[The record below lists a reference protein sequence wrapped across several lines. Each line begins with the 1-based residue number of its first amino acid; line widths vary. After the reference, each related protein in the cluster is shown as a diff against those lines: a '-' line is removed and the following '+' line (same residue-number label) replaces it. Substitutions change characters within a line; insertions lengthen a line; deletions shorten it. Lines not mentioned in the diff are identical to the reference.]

1 MSIPMIPN
9 YPAIDLHCHFNSGAL
24 GDVQPTKNHF
34 RDLPFFQKTYQRLNI
49 LASVQTTYPSVMR
62 SDGIY
67 EENLRLQEMT
77 RTTENLF
84 QWAVLDPRQPALFL
98 QVADLLKTDKVL
110 GIKIH
115 SDNHRYSILE
125 YGDAIFSFANDHHA
139 TVVMHPDRIA
149 DMVAFADKYP
159 HMRLIIAHLDD
170 EEHVEAMMAAK
181 HQNIYTDTS
190 GGASVANNALEYAV
204 EQVGA
209 DHIFFG
215 TDSYA
220 VPFQKGRILL
230 SSISEEDKQKIL
242 LGNALR
248 CFPKLD
254 AWLNRQKKLPY

>member
-1 MSIPMIPN
+1 MTLPLIPN

-24 GDVQPTKNHF
+24 GDVEPTKNHF
-34 RDLPFFQKTYQRLNI
+34 RDLPFFQKTYRRLNV
-49 LASVQTTYPSVMR
+49 LASVQTTYPSVLR
-62 SDGIY
+62 CDGIY

-77 RTTENLF
+77 QSIDNLF
-84 QWAVLDPRQPALFL
+84 QWAVLDPRHPELFP
-98 QVADLLKTDKVL
+98 QVAQLLTSDKVL

-115 SDNHRYSILE
+115 SVCHGYSILE
-125 YGDAIFSFANDHHA
+125 YGDAIFSFANDHRA

-149 DMVAFADKYP
+149 DMVAFVDKYP
-159 HMRLIIAHLDD
+159 QMRLIIAHLDD
-170 EEHVEAMMAAK
+170 EEHVEAMAAAK
-181 HQNIYTDTS
+181 HRNIYTDTS

-209 DHIFFG
+209 DRIFFG

-254 AWLNRQKKLPY
+254 AWLSRQV

>member
-1 MSIPMIPN
+1 MTLPLIPN

-24 GDVQPTKNHF
+24 GDVEPTKNHF

-77 RTTENLF
+77 QHTDNLF
-84 QWAVLDPRQPALFL
+84 QWAVLDPRQPELFP
-98 QVADLLKTDKVL
+98 QVAALLKTDKVL

-115 SDNHRYSILE
+115 SVCHGYSILE
-125 YGDAIFSFANDHHA
+125 YGDTIFSFANDHHA
-139 TVVMHPDRIA
+139 MVVMHPDRIA

-190 GGASVANNALEYAV
+190 GGASVRNNALEYAV

-209 DHIFFG
+209 DRIFFG

>member
-24 GDVQPTKNHF
+24 GDAQPTKNHF
-34 RDLPFFQKTYQRLNI
+34 RDLPFFQKTYRRLNV
-49 LASVQTTYPSVMR
+49 LASVQTTYPSVLR
-62 SDGIY
+62 CDGIY

-77 RTTENLF
+77 QSIDNLF
-84 QWAVLDPRQPALFL
+84 QWAVLDPRHPELFP
-98 QVADLLKTDKVL
+98 QVAQLLTSDKVL

-115 SDNHRYSILE
+115 SVCHGYSILE
-125 YGDAIFSFANDHHA
+125 YGDAIFSFANDHRA

-159 HMRLIIAHLDD
+159 QMRLIIAHLDD
-170 EEHVEAMMAAK
+170 EEHVEAMAAAK
-181 HQNIYTDTS
+181 HRNIYTDTS

-209 DHIFFG
+209 DRIFFG

>member
-1 MSIPMIPN
+1 MTLPLIPN
-9 YPAIDLHCHFNSGAL
+9 YPAIDLHCHFNSGTI
-24 GDVQPTKNHF
+24 GDVPPTKNHF
-34 RDLPFFQKTYQRLNI
+34 RDLPFFRKTYQRLNI
-49 LASVQTTYPSVMR
+49 LASVQTTYSAVIR
-62 SDGIY
+62 DDHIF

-77 RTTENLF
+77 HQMDDLF
-84 QWAVLDPRQPALFL
+84 QWAVLDPRQPELFP
-98 QVADLLKTDKVL
+98 QVAALLNTDKVL

-115 SDNHRYSILE
+115 SVCHLYSILE

-170 EEHVEAMMAAK
+170 EEHVEAMAAAK

-204 EQVGA
+204 ETVGA
-209 DHIFFG
+209 DRIFFG

-248 CFPKLD
+248 CFPKL
-254 AWLNRQKKLPY
+254 AK

>member
-24 GDVQPTKNHF
+24 GDAQPTKTHF
-34 RDLPFFQKTYQRLNI
+34 RDLPFFQKTYRRLNI
-49 LASVQTTYPSVMR
+49 LASVQTTYPSVLR
-62 SDGIY
+62 HDGIFQ
-67 EENLRLQEMT
+67 ENLRMQEMT
-77 RTTENLF
+77 RRIDNLF
-84 QWAVLDPRQPALFL
+84 QWVVIDPRQPELFR
-98 QVADLLKTDKVL
+98 QAEQLLTSEKAL

-115 SDNHRYSILE
+115 SVCHGYSILE

-159 HMRLIIAHLDD
+159 QMRLIIAHLDD
-170 EEHVEAMMAAK
+170 EEHVEAMLAAK

-204 EQVGA
+204 ETVGA
-209 DHIFFG
+209 DRIFFG

-248 CFPKLD
+248 CFPKL
-254 AWLNRQKKLPY
+254 AK

>member
-1 MSIPMIPN
+1 MTVPMIPN
-9 YPAIDLHCHFNSGAL
+9 YPAIDLHCHFNSGAP
-24 GDVQPTKNHF
+24 GDVTPTKTHF
-34 RDLPFFQKTYQRLNI
+34 RDLPFFQKTYRRLNI

-62 SDGIY
+62 SDGIF

-77 RTTENLF
+77 QSIDNLF
-84 QWAVLDPRQPALFL
+84 QWIVVDPRQPKLFR
-98 QVADLLKTDKVL
+98 QAAELLTSEKAL

-115 SDNHRYSILE
+115 PTNHGYSILE
-125 YGDAIFSFANDHHA
+125 YGDAIFSFANDHRA

-159 HMRLIIAHLDD
+159 QMRLIIAHLDD
-170 EEHVEAMMAAK
+170 EEHVEAMAAAK
-181 HQNIYTDTS
+181 HRNIYTDTS

-209 DHIFFG
+209 DRIFFG

-242 LGNALR
+242 LHNALR
-248 CFPKLD
+248 EFPKLA
-254 AWLNRQKKLPY
+254 AWWNTR

>member
-24 GDVQPTKNHF
+24 GDAQPTKNHF
-34 RDLPFFQKTYQRLNI
+34 RDLPFFQKTYRRLNV
-49 LASVQTTYPSVMR
+49 LASVQTTYPSVLR
-62 SDGIY
+62 CDGIY
-67 EENLRLQEMT
+67 AENLRLQEMT
-77 RTTENLF
+77 QSIDNLF
-84 QWAVLDPRQPALFL
+84 QWAVLDPRHPELFP
-98 QVADLLKTDKVL
+98 QVAQLLTSDKVL

-115 SDNHRYSILE
+115 SVCHGYSILE
-125 YGDAIFSFANDHHA
+125 YGDAIFSFANDHRA

-159 HMRLIIAHLDD
+159 QMRLIIAHLDD
-170 EEHVEAMMAAK
+170 EEHVEAMAAAK
-181 HQNIYTDTS
+181 HRNIYTDTS
-190 GGASVANNALEYAV
+190 GGASVSNNALEYAV

-209 DHIFFG
+209 DRIFFG

-242 LGNALR
+242 LHNALR
-248 CFPKLD
+248 AFPKLD
-254 AWLNRQKKLPY
+254 AWLSRQV

>member
-1 MSIPMIPN
+1 MSVPMIPN

-34 RDLPFFQKTYQRLNI
+34 RDLPFFQKTYRRLNV
-49 LASVQTTYPSVMR
+49 LASVQTTYPAVLR
-62 SDGIY
+62 HDGIFQ
-67 EENLRLQEMT
+67 ENLRMQEMT
-77 RTTENLF
+77 RSIDDLF
-84 QWAVLDPRQPALFL
+84 QWAVLDPRYPELFP
-98 QVADLLKTDKVL
+98 QVAELLKTDKVL

-115 SDNHRYSILE
+115 YVCHGYSILE
-125 YGDAIFSFANDHHA
+125 YGDAIFSFANDHQA

-159 HMRLIIAHLDD
+159 QMRLIIAHLDD
-170 EEHVEAMMAAK
+170 EEHVEAMLAAK

-204 EQVGA
+204 EQAGA
-209 DHIFFG
+209 DRIFFG

-254 AWLNRQKKLPY
+254 AWLDRQPVRPY

>member
-34 RDLPFFQKTYQRLNI
+34 RDLPFFQKTYRRLNV
-49 LASVQTTYPSVMR
+49 LASVQTTYPSVLR
-62 SDGIY
+62 CDGIY

-77 RTTENLF
+77 QSIDNLF
-84 QWAVLDPRQPALFL
+84 QWAVLDPRHPELFP
-98 QVADLLKTDKVL
+98 QVAQLLTSDKVL

-115 SDNHRYSILE
+115 SVCHGYSILE
-125 YGDAIFSFANDHHA
+125 YGDAIFSFANDHRA

-159 HMRLIIAHLDD
+159 QMRLIIAHLDD
-170 EEHVEAMMAAK
+170 EEHVEAMAAAK
-181 HQNIYTDTS
+181 HRNIYTDTS

-209 DHIFFG
+209 DRIFFG

-254 AWLNRQKKLPY
+254 AWLSRQV

>member
-1 MSIPMIPN
+1 MNTPFFKN
-9 YPAIDLHCHFNSGAL
+9 YPAIDLHCHFNSGVL

-49 LASVQTTYPSVMR
+49 LASVQTTFPSVMR

-84 QWAVLDPRQPALFL
+84 QWAVLDPRQPELFP
-98 QVADLLKTDKVL
+98 QVAQLLTSDKVL

-115 SDNHRYSILE
+115 SVCHGYSIPE

-149 DMVAFADKYP
+149 DMVAFADRYP
-159 HMRLIIAHLDD
+159 NMRLVIAHLDD
-170 EEHVEAMMAAK
+170 EGYVEAMEAAK
-181 HQNIYTDTS
+181 HKNIYTDTS
-190 GGASVANNALEYAV
+190 GGASAANHTLEYTV
-204 EQVGA
+204 EKVGA
-209 DHIFFG
+209 DRIFFG
-215 TDSYA
+215 TDGYSL
-220 VPFQKGRILL
+220 PFQKGRILL

-242 LGNALR
+242 LHNALR
-248 CFPKLD
+248 CFPKL
-254 AWLNRQKKLPY
+254 AAGLTAQPPSP

>member
-1 MSIPMIPN
+1 MVLELPT
-9 YPAIDLHCHFNSGAL
+9 AFAVRDAEHFAL
-24 GDVQPTKNHF
+24 GGVEIFT
-34 RDLPFFQKTYQRLNI
+34 RLGFVTHLSFGAENDELAVMQQAARL
-49 LASVQTTYPSVMR
+49 LAS
-62 SDGIY
+62 
-67 EENLRLQEMT
+67 EK
-77 RTTENLF
+77 
-84 QWAVLDPRQPALFL
+84 A
-98 QVADLLKTDKVL
+98 L

-115 SDNHRYSILE
+115 SVCHGYSILE
-125 YGDAIFSFANDHHA
+125 YGDAIFSFANDHQA

-159 HMRLIIAHLDD
+159 QMRLIIAHLDD
-170 EEHVEAMMAAK
+170 EEHVEAMAAAK
-181 HQNIYTDTS
+181 HRNIYTDTS

-204 EQVGA
+204 ETVGA
-209 DHIFFG
+209 DRIFFG

>member
-1 MSIPMIPN
+1 MNTPFFNN
-9 YPAIDLHCHFNSGAL
+9 YPAIDLHCHFNSGQI
-24 GDVQPTKNHF
+24 GDVPSDSTHF
-34 RDLPFFQKTYQRLNI
+34 RELAYHREVCKRLNV
-49 LASVQTTYPSVMR
+49 LASVQTTYPSVIG
-62 SDGIY
+62 DAHIF

-77 RTTENLF
+77 RTIEDLF
-84 QWAVLDPRQPALFL
+84 QWAVLDPRQPELFP

-115 SDNHRYSILE
+115 SVCHGYSILE

-159 HMRLIIAHLDD
+159 QMRLIIAHLDD
-170 EEHVEAMMAAK
+170 EEHVEAMLAAK
-181 HQNIYTDTS
+181 HRNIYTDTS
-190 GGASVANNALEYAV
+190 GGASAANHTLEYAV
-204 EQVGA
+204 ETMGS
-209 DHIFFG
+209 DRIFFG
-215 TDSYA
+215 TDGYS

-248 CFPKLD
+248 CFPKL
-254 AWLNRQKKLPY
+254 AK

>member
-1 MSIPMIPN
+1 MTVPMIPN
-9 YPAIDLHCHFNSGAL
+9 YPAIDLHCHFNSGAP
-24 GDVQPTKNHF
+24 GDVTPTKTHF
-34 RDLPFFQKTYQRLNI
+34 RDLPFFQKTYRRLNI

-67 EENLRLQEMT
+67 EENLRLREMT
-77 RTTENLF
+77 QSIDDLF
-84 QWAVLDPRQPALFL
+84 QWVVIDPRQPELFR
-98 QVADLLKTDKVL
+98 QAETLLTSDKAL

-115 SDNHRYSILE
+115 SVCHGYSILE
-125 YGDAIFSFANDHHA
+125 YGDAIFSFANEHRA
-139 TVVMHPDRIA
+139 TVVMHPDRVA

-159 HMRLIIAHLDD
+159 QMRLVIAHLDD
-170 EEHVEAMMAAK
+170 EEYVEAMTAAK
-181 HQNIYTDTS
+181 HRNIYTDTS

-209 DHIFFG
+209 DRIFFG

-242 LGNALR
+242 LHNALR
-248 CFPKLD
+248 EFPKLA
-254 AWLNRQKKLPY
+254 AWWNAR